1 MPWKRFSRRERKRS
15 LLQFNKAGGAGSTEL
30 RSKPSRL
37 PPLADAARFGQT
49 LAVCE
54 KFANFLGRE
63 FLAHYT
69 DMVNET
75 VKTIEGLV
83 QAMLAAEPNYFLV
96 DIKIKPTN
104 NVKVYIDGDQ
114 GIAIEKCVQINRA
127 LYKKLEDSALFP
139 NGDFSLE
146 VSSPGLDEP
155 LKLHRQFRKNIG
167 RQVELILQ
175 DGAKVEGRLL
185 EVSEDGIIVEETRGK
200 NKKKEIVN
208 HTFLF
213 ENIKTT
219 KIQVVF

>member
-1 MPWKRFSRRERKRS
+1 M
-15 LLQFNKAGGAGSTEL
+15 
-30 RSKPSRL
+30 
-37 PPLADAARFGQT
+37 
-49 LAVCE
+49 
-54 KFANFLGRE
+54 
-63 FLAHYT
+63 
-69 DMVNET
+69 NET
-75 VKTIEGLV
+75 VKTIGEMV
-83 QAMLAAEPNYFLV
+83 QTILAAEPNYFLV

-104 NVKVYIDGDQ
+104 NVKVFIDGDQ
-114 GIAIEKCVQINRA
+114 GISIEKCVQFNRA
-127 LYKKLEDSALFP
+127 LYKKLEDRALFP

-155 LKLHRQFRKNIG
+155 LKLHRQYRKNVG

-175 DGAKVEGRLL
+175 DGSKVDGRLL
-185 EVSEDGIIVEETRGK
+185 DVSEDGIIVEETRGK